1 MIKERLKQKKGI
13 TLISLIVTVIIL
25 MILLGLIT
33 AVISD
38 DIFVKADKTE
48 LHTENLV
55 VNAQDK
61 IDDIKDSVPDIEDA
75 GAILTFNVEV
85 SNITTTSATI
95 TAILE
100 DGDDAEYTIVLANT
114 EGTVVYQSGPAKKN
128 VWNIT
133 GLSAHQTYIYEVSAQ
148 NDIDTFSTTGSFKTL
163 NTKPTVEVET
173 NVTPTTATITATG
186 NDADGDI
193 LLYKTIVKNAS
204 GTTIYESDFTTTSS
218 WPLTSLSE
226 KTAYTYEVKVT
237 DGYDTTSKT
246 GSFTTTK
253 SNTAPVITSNV
264 DYKSGKTTTKFTIE
278 MAATDADGDNLTYTL
293 YASTAQNGT
302 YYQVGTATG
311 TSGGSKT
318 IPVTAINGTA
328 LTQYTQYWWKI
339 QVTDSKDT
347 VTSEVQSL
355 RTYCPGTGSTCRST
369 TLCNNIS
376 YTCPSCNGV
385 GTQYENCT
393 SKRYEVDYSDW
404 SGTQFE
410 HYTPEEGNYCM
421 EYIRLYNAYCTTCGG
436 WNATLCV
443 CSVCG
448 YTEPIVL
455 DQHNMPCST
464 CNGDGKVDDGV
475 YTYCSTHNSSVK
487 HNYCNTHSYV
497 GSSSTHTYC
506 SHGQTTQHDS

>member
-1 MIKERLKQKKGI
+1 MIKERLNQKKGI

-38 DIFVKADKTE
+38 DIFVKADKAE
-48 LHTENLV
+48 LHTENLI

-75 GAILTFNVEV
+75 GAILAFNVEV

-114 EGTVVYQSGPAKKN
+114 EGTVVYQSGPDTKK

-148 NDIDTFSTTGSFKTL
+148 KDIDTFSTTGSFKTL

-193 LLYKTIVKNAS
+193 LLYKAIVKNAS

-226 KTAYTYEVKVT
+226 KTAYTYEVKAT

-246 GSFTTTK
+246 GSFTTTS
-253 SNTAPVITSNV
+253 SNTAPVITANS
-264 DYKSGKTTTKFTIE
+264 DYKSGKTTTQFTIQ
-278 MAATDADGDNLTYTL
+278 MSATDAEGDKLTYTL
-293 YASTAQNGT
+293 YASTSQNGT
-302 YYQVGTATG
+302 YYQVGTATANSG
-311 TSGGSKT
+311 TSTT
-318 IPVTAINGTA
+318 IAVNKINGTS
-328 LTQYTQYWWKI
+328 LSQYTQYWWKLK
-339 QVTDSKDT
+339 VSDG
-347 VTSEVQSL
+347 EVSTEETEKSL
-355 RTYCPGTGSTCRST
+355 RTYCPGTGSTCS
-369 TLCNNIS
+369 LASKC
-376 YTCPSCNGV
+376 YD
-385 GTQYENCT
+385 YENLKVDCT
-393 SKRYEVDYSDW
+393 D
-404 SGTQFE
+404 
-410 HYTPEEGNYCM
+410 C
-421 EYIRLYNAYCTTCGG
+421 NA
-436 WNATLCV
+436 
-443 CSVCG
+443 
-448 YTEPIVL
+448 
-455 DQHNMPCST
+455 
-464 CNGDGKVDDGV
+464 GKVPCTGK
-475 YTYCSTHNSSVK
+475 YMFSYRSNESV
-487 HNYCNTHSYV
+487 V
-497 GSSSTHTYC
+497 RELR
-506 SHGQTTQHDS
+506 